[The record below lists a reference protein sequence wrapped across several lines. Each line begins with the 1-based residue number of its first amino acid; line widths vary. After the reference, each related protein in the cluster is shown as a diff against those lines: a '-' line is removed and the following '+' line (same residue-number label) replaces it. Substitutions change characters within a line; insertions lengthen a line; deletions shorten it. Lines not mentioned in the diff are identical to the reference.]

1 MSALAQTE
9 TFLEHFQ
16 KRAFEVFS
24 NEAKAD
30 RWLRCEIPALQFKR
44 PIDLI
49 STKEGRDAVEAEL
62 VRIESG
68 TY

>member
-1 MSALAQTE
+1 MSVFAQTG
-9 TFLEHFQ
+9 TFAEHFR
-16 KRAFEVFS
+16 KRALEVFS
-24 NEAKAD
+24 NNGKAD
-30 RWLRCEIPALQFKR
+30 RWLRCEIPALQYQK

-49 STKEGRDAVEAEL
+49 ATKEGRDLVEAEL